1 VLYGVF
7 WATVVPF
14 SLSVTQKNALFL
26 IDRNGTTMAD
36 RTETTE
42 LPVDTRASLQGQRT
56 LPDTTGD
63 HLAMGNVDESH
74 SFDVAEAL
82 EADLGN
88 LHPEDE
94 ALIESVV
101 TVGETTQATQDSQQA
116 TAAAAPTEATTATA
130 PAAAAAPKKTRKRGF
145 SYARK
150 KLLATKEVYLKPGC
164 TYHGDQS
171 LVGTITSCPRK
182 GKTTY
187 TIAWNGSIAC
197 RFAL

>member
-1 VLYGVF
+1 
-7 WATVVPF
+7 
-14 SLSVTQKNALFL
+14 
-26 IDRNGTTMAD
+26 
-36 RTETTE
+36 
-42 LPVDTRASLQGQRT
+42 
-56 LPDTTGD
+56 
-63 HLAMGNVDESH
+63 MGNVDESH

-101 TVGETTQATQDSQQA
+101 AAGETTQATQDSQQA

-150 KLLATKEVYLKPGC
+150 KLVATKEVYLKPGC

-171 LVGTITSCPRK
+171 LVGTITACPRK

-187 TIAWNGSIAC
+187 TVAWNGQLPVGLHFDFLRTEFPKDTGPGIKGTNCAVLKAAC
-197 RFAL
+197 EAYEQQLNDPFIDDEAVEGEEDGEDEDGDTLMNTP

>member
-1 VLYGVF
+1 MCRIGKYTGGRALVVLG
-7 WATVVPF
+7 
-14 SLSVTQKNALFL
+14 L
-26 IDRNGTTMAD
+26 IIFRQYILAFGDSKKRAFFDRSKRPTMAD

-42 LPVDTRASLQGQRT
+42 PPVDTGASLQGQGN

-101 TVGETTQATQDSQQA
+101 TAGETTQATQDSQQA

-150 KLLATKEVYLKPGC
+150 KLVATKEVYLK
-164 TYHGDQS
+164 
-171 LVGTITSCPRK
+171 
-182 GKTTY
+182 
-187 TIAWNGSIAC
+187 
-197 RFAL
+197 

>member
-1 VLYGVF
+1 MTDRMAA
-7 WATVVPF
+7 ATGP
-14 SLSVTQKNALFL
+14 
-26 IDRNGTTMAD
+26 G
-36 RTETTE
+36 
-42 LPVDTRASLQGQRT
+42 ASLQGQGN

-63 HLAMGNVDESH
+63 HLAMGNVNESH

-101 TVGETTQATQDSQQA
+101 AAGETTQATQDSQQA
-116 TAAAAPTEATTATA
+116 TAVAAPTEATTATA
-130 PAAAAAPKKTRKRGF
+130 PAAAGAPKKKRKRGF

-171 LVGTITSCPRK
+171 LVGTITATAENLDARLRAAQQKLDLSTVESVQLPSRVDLMDDK
-182 GKTTY
+182 GT
-187 TIAWNGSIAC
+187 
-197 RFAL
+197 